1 MKAMETLACAL
12 LTVKTGT
19 DSNSV
24 LLSQWLSL
32 ARSVKRAFQR
42 LEPDAVKVASPVLRG
57 RSGGNVTLL
66 PDFAVAVLF
75 RYNFYLI

>member
-32 ARSVKRAFQR
+32 ARSVKRAYQR
-42 LEPDAVKVASPVLRG
+42 LKEGCAVKVAGTVLKG
-57 RSGGNVTLL
+57 RSSGNVTVL
-66 PDFAVAVLF
+66 PDYA
-75 RYNFYLI
+75 RC